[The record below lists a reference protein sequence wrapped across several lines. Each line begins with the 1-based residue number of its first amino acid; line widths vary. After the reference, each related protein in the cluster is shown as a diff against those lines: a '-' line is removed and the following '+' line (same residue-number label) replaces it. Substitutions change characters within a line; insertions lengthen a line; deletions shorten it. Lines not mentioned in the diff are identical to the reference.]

1 MREQLQ
7 QHLNDNFAFLE
18 GKKLLLAISGGID
31 SMVLLELFRA
41 LPYTV
46 AVAHCNFGLRGA
58 ESDGDENFV
67 KQWCARQNIRLF
79 TTRFAT
85 QEYAATE
92 KCSIQLA
99 ARELRYN
106 WFSELLESEGFDYL
120 LTAHHLDDTLETFLI
135 NLTRGTGLEGLTGI
149 PAQNGKIIR
158 PLLPFGRNEIEAYAT
173 ANSIAWRED
182 SSNASDK
189 YLRNRLRHQVV
200 PILKELNPNFL
211 NGFQDTIGHLQQTE
225 TLVQDAV
232 TELYGKI
239 VTEKGEQLHIAIEKL
254 KLIPNYK
261 AYLYQW
267 LKPYGFTAW
276 DDIYNLI
283 NAQSGKQVFS
293 ENYRILKDRDY
304 LVLEKQHK
312 PLTESVEITENQE
325 VTLEQGRL
333 TVYSVTNVTEDRG
346 GKVIFVDKDKLKLPL
361 ILRKWKEG
369 DYFYPSGMT
378 GRKKISKYF
387 KDEKFSLIDK
397 ENSWLLCSGNEIVWV
412 VGKRSDRRF
421 RIEQATNNI
430 IKIELH
436 ENK

>member
-1 MREQLQ
+1 MLEQLQ
-7 QHLNDNFAFLE
+7 QHLNKNFAFLE
-18 GKKLLLAISGGID
+18 GKQLLLAISGGID
-31 SMVLLELFRA
+31 SMVLLELFRN
-41 LPYTV
+41 LPYSI
-46 AVAHCNFGLRGA
+46 AVAHCNFGLRDA
-58 ESDGDENFV
+58 ESDGDEDFV
-67 KQWCARQNIRLF
+67 KQWCAKHNIRFF

-85 QEYAATE
+85 QDYADTK

-106 WFSELLESEGFDYL
+106 WFSGLLENEGFDYL

-149 PAQNGKIIR
+149 PAQNGTIIR
-158 PLLPFGRNEIEAYAT
+158 PLLPFGRDEIEAYAT
-173 ANSIAWRED
+173 ANSIVWRED
-182 SSNASDK
+182 SSNTSDK
-189 YLRNRLRHQVV
+189 YLRNRIRHQIV

-211 NGFQDTIGHLQQTE
+211 NGFQNTLGHLQQTE

-232 TELYGKI
+232 TELYSKI
-239 VTEKGEQLHIAIEKL
+239 VTKKEEQLHIAIEKL

-283 NAQSGKQVFS
+283 NAQSGKQLFS
-293 ENYRILKDRDY
+293 ENYRLLKDRDY
-304 LVLEKQHK
+304 LLLEKQHTHQ
-312 PLTESVEITENQE
+312 TESVQITENQE

-397 ENSWLLCSGNEIVWV
+397 ENCWLLCSGDEIVWI

-421 RIEQATNNI
+421 EIEQETNNI
-430 IKIELH
+430 IKIELQLL
-436 ENK
+436 

>member
-1 MREQLQ
+1 MLEQLQ
-7 QHLNDNFAFLE
+7 QHLNKNFAFLE
-18 GKKLLLAISGGID
+18 GKQLLLAISGGID
-31 SMVLLELFRA
+31 SMVLLELFRN
-41 LPYTV
+41 LPYSI
-46 AVAHCNFGLRGA
+46 AVAHCNFGLRDA
-58 ESDGDENFV
+58 ESDGDEDFV
-67 KQWCARQNIRLF
+67 KQWCAKHSIRFF

-85 QEYAATE
+85 QDYADTQ

-106 WFSELLESEGFDYL
+106 WFSGLLENEGFDYL

-149 PAQNGKIIR
+149 PAQNGTIIR

-173 ANSIAWRED
+173 ANSIVWRED
-182 SSNASDK
+182 SSNTSDK
-189 YLRNRLRHQVV
+189 YLRNRIRHQIV

-211 NGFQDTIGHLQQTE
+211 NGFQNTLGHLQQTE

-232 TELYGKI
+232 TELYSKI
-239 VTEKGEQLHIAIEKL
+239 VTKKEEQLHIAIEKL

-283 NAQSGKQVFS
+283 NAQSGKQLFS
-293 ENYRILKDRDY
+293 ENYRLLKDRDY
-304 LVLEKQHK
+304 LLLEKQHTHQ
-312 PLTESVEITENQE
+312 TETVQITENQE
-325 VTLEQGRL
+325 VTLEQVRL

-397 ENSWLLCSGNEIVWV
+397 ENCWLLCSGDEIVWV

-421 RIEQATNNI
+421 EIEQETNNI
-430 IKIELH
+430 IKIELQLL
-436 ENK
+436 

>member
-1 MREQLQ
+1 MRQQLQ
-7 QHLNDNFAFLE
+7 QHLNDNFAFLQ
-18 GKKLLLAISGGID
+18 GKQLLLAISGGID
-31 SMVLLELFRA
+31 SMVLLELFRN
-41 LPYTV
+41 LPYTI
-46 AVAHCNFGLRGA
+46 AVAHCNFGLRAA
-58 ESDGDENFV
+58 ESDGDEDFV
-67 KQWCARQNIRLF
+67 KQWCAKNNIRFF

-85 QEYAATE
+85 QEYAETE

-106 WFSELLESEGFDYL
+106 WFSALLENEGFDYL

-135 NLTRGTGLEGLTGI
+135 NLTRGTGLDGLTGI
-149 PAQNGKIIR
+149 PAQNGTVIR
-158 PLLPFGRNEIEAYAT
+158 PLLPFGRDEIEAYAV

-189 YLRNRLRHQVV
+189 YLRNRIRHQVV

-211 NGFQDTIGHLQQTE
+211 NGFQDTLVHLQQTE
-225 TLVQDAV
+225 SLVQDAV
-232 TELYGKI
+232 TELYSKI
-239 VTEKGEQLHIAIEKL
+239 VTEKEEQLHIAIEKL

-293 ENYRILKDRDY
+293 ENYRLLKDRDY
-304 LVLEKQHK
+304 LLLEKQQVHR
-312 PLTESVEITENQE
+312 TQSIEITENQE

-333 TVYSVTNVTEDRG
+333 TLYSVTNVTEDRG

-397 ENSWLLCSGNEIVWV
+397 ENCWLLCSGDEIVWV

-421 RIEQATNNI
+421 EIEQETNNI
-430 IKIELH
+430 IKIELQLL
-436 ENK
+436 

>member
-1 MREQLQ
+1 MRQQLQ

-18 GKKLLLAISGGID
+18 GKQLLLAISGGID
-31 SMVLLELFRA
+31 SMVLLELFLN
-41 LPYTV
+41 LPYTI

-58 ESDGDENFV
+58 ESDGDESFV
-67 KQWCARQNIRLF
+67 KQWCAKNNIRFF

-85 QEYAATE
+85 QEYAETE

-106 WFSELLESEGFDYL
+106 WFSALLENEGFDYL

-149 PAQNGKIIR
+149 PAQNGTVIR
-158 PLLPFGRNEIEAYAT
+158 PLLPFGRDKIEAYAT

-211 NGFQDTIGHLQQTE
+211 NGFQDTLEHLQQTE
-225 TLVQDAV
+225 TLAQDAV
-232 TELYGKI
+232 QELYAKI

-283 NAQSGKQVFS
+283 HTQSGKQVFS
-293 ENYRILKDRDY
+293 ESYRLLKDRDY
-304 LVLEKQHK
+304 LLLEKQQTHRIQ
-312 PLTESVEITENQE
+312 SVVVTENQE

-333 TVYSVTNVTEDRG
+333 TLYSVTNVTEDRG

-397 ENSWLLCSGNEIVWV
+397 ENCWLLCSEDEIVWV

-421 RIEQATNNI
+421 IIEQATNNI
-430 IKIELH
+430 IKIELQLL
-436 ENK
+436 

>member
-1 MREQLQ
+1 MLKQLQ
-7 QHLNDNFAFLE
+7 QHLNKNFAFLE
-18 GKKLLLAISGGID
+18 GKQLLLAISGGID
-31 SMVLLELFRA
+31 SMVLLELFRN
-41 LPYTV
+41 LPYSI
-46 AVAHCNFGLRGA
+46 AVAHCNFGLRDA
-58 ESDGDENFV
+58 ESDGDEDFV
-67 KQWCARQNIRLF
+67 KQWCAKHSIRFF

-85 QEYAATE
+85 QDYADTQ

-106 WFSELLESEGFDYL
+106 WFSGLLENEGFDYL

-149 PAQNGKIIR
+149 PVQNGTIIR
-158 PLLPFGRNEIEAYAT
+158 PLLPFGRDEIEAYAT
-173 ANSIAWRED
+173 ANSIVWRED
-182 SSNASDK
+182 SSNTSDK
-189 YLRNRLRHQVV
+189 YLRNRIRHQIV

-211 NGFQDTIGHLQQTE
+211 NGFQNTLGHLQQTE

-232 TELYGKI
+232 TELYSKI
-239 VTEKGEQLHIAIEKL
+239 VIKKEQQLHIAIEKL

-283 NAQSGKQVFS
+283 NAQSGKQLFS
-293 ENYRILKDRDY
+293 ENYRLLKDRDY
-304 LVLEKQHK
+304 LLLEKQHTHQ
-312 PLTESVEITENQE
+312 TETVQITENQE
-325 VTLEQGRL
+325 VTLEQVRL

-397 ENSWLLCSGNEIVWV
+397 ENCWLLCSGDEIVWV

-421 RIEQATNNI
+421 EIEQETNNI
-430 IKIELH
+430 IKIELQLL
-436 ENK
+436 

>member
-1 MREQLQ
+1 MLQQLQ

-18 GKKLLLAISGGID
+18 GKQLLLAISGGID

-41 LPYTV
+41 LPYTI

-58 ESDGDENFV
+58 ESDDDEDFV
-67 KQWCARQNIRLF
+67 KQWCAQQNIRLF

-85 QEYAATE
+85 EEYAASE

-135 NLTRGTGLEGLTGI
+135 NLTRGTGLDGLTGI
-149 PAQNGKIIR
+149 PAQNGTIIR

-232 TELYGKI
+232 TELYAKI

-293 ENYRILKDRDY
+293 ENYRLLKDRDY
-304 LVLEKQHK
+304 LVLEKQHTYQ
-312 PLTESVEITENQE
+312 TESVQITENQE

-397 ENSWLLCSGNEIVWV
+397 ENCWLLCSGDAIVWV

-421 RIEQATNNI
+421 IIEQSTNNI
-430 IKIELH
+430 IKIELLLL
-436 ENK
+436 

>member
-1 MREQLQ
+1 MLQQLQ
-7 QHLNDNFAFLE
+7 QHLNDNFAFLQ
-18 GKKLLLAISGGID
+18 GKQLLLAISGGID
-31 SMVLLELFRA
+31 SMVLLELFRN
-41 LPYTV
+41 LPYTI

-58 ESDGDENFV
+58 ESDGDEDFV
-67 KQWCARQNIRLF
+67 KQWCAKHNIRFF

-85 QEYAATE
+85 EEYAATE

-106 WFSELLESEGFDYL
+106 WFSGLLENEGFDYL

-149 PAQNGKIIR
+149 PAQNGTVIR
-158 PLLPFGRNEIEAYAT
+158 PLLPFGRDEIEAYAV

-189 YLRNRLRHQVV
+189 YLRNRIRHQVV

-211 NGFQDTIGHLQQTE
+211 NGFQDTLVHLQQTE
-225 TLVQDAV
+225 SLVQDAV
-232 TELYGKI
+232 TELYSKI
-239 VTEKGEQLHIAIEKL
+239 VTEKEEQLHIAIEKL

-293 ENYRILKDRDY
+293 ENYRLLKDRDY
-304 LVLEKQHK
+304 LLLEKQQVHR
-312 PLTESVEITENQE
+312 TQSIEITENQE

-333 TVYSVTNVTEDRG
+333 TLYSVTNVTEDRG

-397 ENSWLLCSGNEIVWV
+397 ENCWLLCSGDEIVWV

-421 RIEQATNNI
+421 EIEQETNNI
-430 IKIELH
+430 IKIELQLL
-436 ENK
+436 

>member
-1 MREQLQ
+1 MRQQLQ
-7 QHLNDNFAFLE
+7 QHLNDNFAFLQ
-18 GKKLLLAISGGID
+18 GKQLLLAISGGID
-31 SMVLLELFRA
+31 SMVLLELFRN
-41 LPYTV
+41 LPYTI
-46 AVAHCNFGLRGA
+46 AVAHCNFGLRAA
-58 ESDGDENFV
+58 ESDGDEDFV
-67 KQWCARQNIRLF
+67 KQWCAKNNIRFF

-85 QEYAATE
+85 QEYAETE

-106 WFSELLESEGFDYL
+106 WFSALLENEGFDYL

-135 NLTRGTGLEGLTGI
+135 NLTRGTGLDGLIGI
-149 PAQNGKIIR
+149 PAQNGTVIR
-158 PLLPFGRNEIEAYAT
+158 PLLPFGRDEIETYAT
-173 ANSIAWRED
+173 TNSIAWRED

-211 NGFQDTIGHLQQTE
+211 NGFQDTLVHLQQTE
-225 TLVQDAV
+225 SLVQDAV
-232 TELYGKI
+232 TELYSKI
-239 VTEKGEQLHIAIEKL
+239 VTEKEEQLHIAIEKL

-293 ENYRILKDRDY
+293 ENYRLLKDRDY
-304 LVLEKQHK
+304 LLLEKQQVHR
-312 PLTESVEITENQE
+312 TQSIEITENQE

-333 TVYSVTNVTEDRG
+333 TLYSVTNVTEDRG

-397 ENSWLLCSGNEIVWV
+397 ENCWLLCSGDEIVWV

-421 RIEQATNNI
+421 EIEQETNNI
-430 IKIELH
+430 IKIELQLL
-436 ENK
+436 